1 MWCRGLAQCG
11 GCAQA
16 LVPGWHESV
25 EAAPFDWSTACLLLW
40 ATVKDLWDAWDYE
53 WGPLLQ
59 GQRNT

>member
-1 MWCRGLAQCG
+1 MVPKPGAVWRV
-11 GCAQA
+11 CAGTGA
-16 LVPGWHESV
+16 WWHESV
-25 EAAPFDWSTACLLLW
+25 EAAPFDWSTACLLLG